1 MTSSFRNTNYLS
13 TEADLGSAVNKQIEA
28 DISDTRQFYDQM
40 VELEKLRYQNRDD
53 NLSAL
58 TSLIKSAAPIIEAVQ
73 KANADREEVKDT
85 VGIAKEELEDANG
98 KDTTDEDINEHKK
111 TEAQLQKRIED
122 DIDNAKTADERYRA
136 TDIHAYSSLGS
147 ITFDNE
153 LNAKV
158 NLTRQSTN
166 IESAMK
172 GLSED
177 NSIDALGNK
186 LLREAIDV
194 DEFNVMYDQYEY
206 MYYQALRS
214 TARAKGGDYT
224 IRQIRK
230 YLAPTMVKV
239 RQSFKAKWNDQR
251 IEDIKRRT
259 KIREFGEVKGIFSGD
274 SVSED
279 ILGKN
284 GWIATQK
291 ATYEASGRPTKEA
304 SLQAA
309 LDFADYVIPAL
320 SDPDSGIDA
329 AKVREFLNSTF
340 KPVGSEKEIRMDDPR
355 APLGIQQM
363 YRDVSGALDNY
374 SREAEEQ
381 REVNERLK
389 MKTWGDV
396 EHLKFVETLNN
407 ITDSKE
413 RFVAVQNYLFRFRK
427 EFTLTDENAYP
438 DFIKDF
444 IANFGLADDAIVVE
458 ITGRR
463 TKNLPITQSM
473 IDKIADPD
481 IRAEQSKY
489 VNTPELGAFT
499 EEEAE
504 SMDERVIAIVKEA
517 KQLRDLDKAKTDKY
531 IVTRNNTKEYVTA
544 RFKELVIGGQPRKT
558 AMFNAVKE
566 AKAFVKDGT
575 FDKEEV
581 LPIDV
586 QATKDLQA
594 TLNALSKDTSLIYS
608 SEDLAG
614 ETPHLDIAAEYR
626 RTGGRSKYPSYY
638 LRFNFIKD
646 SDGSYLTPEEFFD
659 TRLEKTGRMKDG
671 KIIKLPER
679 EKLKNEDGT
688 ANVEDQNKLLNKT
701 NGTKILDVALKNKNI
716 EWMTSLPSFS
726 SINAE
731 MFVKRL
737 EDNIQNQHTITG
749 IGQTH
754 RTKTTLSA
762 EDSNKLLE
770 AVPEL
775 EEAPFLNPNTLS
787 TAAINE
793 MLNLNI

>member
-1 MTSSFRNTNYLS
+1 MTSSFRGSQSTNYLS
-13 TEADLGSAVNKQIEA
+13 TEADLSGAVNKDIDANIKDTEA
-28 DISDTRQFYDQM
+28 FYDQM
-40 VELEKLRYQNRDD
+40 VEIEKLRYQNRDD
-53 NLSAL
+53 NLKAL
-58 TSLIKSAAPIIEAVQ
+58 AAFTQQASQIYQKIQTANEIREGITPYAEDMMTAQKLLDEQEAIEKKQQEIRNKQ
-73 KANADREEVKDT
+73 KQFAANAAADAATSNDQETKETASDAAYALRTGDFDYNEDRNGIQNLKKFNGNLPGILNSMAKDNRFAVLDNKIMNDNT
-85 VGIAKEELEDANG
+85 THEDARAHSRQLRIIAMQGFLVQHRANGG
-98 KDTTDEDINEHKK
+98 KDFTLG
-111 TEAQLQKRIED
+111 QLRKYLGFGL
-122 DIDNAKTADERYRA
+122 KTADDNLIDKWRIKR
-136 TDIHAYSSLGS
+136 DSLLS
-147 ITFDNE
+147 EQAALQNSEEI
-153 LNAKV
+153 
-158 NLTRQSTN
+158 
-166 IESAMK
+166 SAMVQNP
-172 GLSED
+172 E
-177 NSIDALGNK
+177 
-186 LLREAIDV
+186 
-194 DEFNVMYDQYEY
+194 
-206 MYYQALRS
+206 
-214 TARAKGGDYT
+214 T
-224 IRQIRK
+224 I
-230 YLAPTMVKV
+230 A
-239 RQSFKAKWNDQR
+239 N
-251 IEDIKRRT
+251 
-259 KIREFGEVKGIFSGD
+259 
-274 SVSED
+274 D
-279 ILGKN
+279 ILGPE
-284 GWIATQK
+284 GWITSRK
-291 ATYEASGRPTKEA
+291 AELEAGDASPSFA
-304 SLQAA
+304 SLKAFEEFGDILVPMLQ
-309 LDFADYVIPAL
+309 
-320 SDPDSGIDA
+320 DPESGFDA
-329 AKVREFLNSTF
+329 AKARILLDTVFEFNGSKGTLNSKSAPKGAKTLYDRIRSAVLKYDDDAVEQDIENKKLEMSSWGDKEHKEFLATDPDFLQIKQYTLDF
-340 KPVGSEKEIRMDDPR
+340 KKKFGIKE
-355 APLGIQQM
+355 
-363 YRDVSGALDNY
+363 
-374 SREAEEQ
+374 EEQ
-381 REVNERLK
+381 L
-389 MKTWGDV
+389 
-396 EHLKFVETLNN
+396 
-407 ITDSKE
+407 
-413 RFVAVQNYLFRFRK
+413 
-427 EFTLTDENAYP
+427 P
-438 DFIKDF
+438 DFMKNM
-444 IANFGLADDAIVVE
+444 IASTYYSDEQIIID

-463 TKNLPITQSM
+463 IKNLPITESM
-473 IDKIADPD
+473 IKKIQDPD
-481 IRAEQSKY
+481 KRASQMQY

-504 SMDERVIAIVKEA
+504 SMDERVVAIVKEA

-754 RTKTTLSA
+754 RTKTTLST

>member
-1 MTSSFRNTNYLS
+1 MTSSFNYLA
-13 TEADLGSAVNKQIEA
+13 TEADLSGAVNKEIDA
-28 DISDTRQFYDQM
+28 NIKDTQAFYNQM
-40 VELEKLRYQNRDD
+40 VELEKLRYENRDKNLELLSTFTQTAGKLAQQIKTANEIREGLTTYAEDMMTAQELLDAQEEIERKQQEIRNKEKQFAANAAADAATSNDQETKETASDAAYALRTGDFDYNEDRNGIQNLKKFSGNLPGILNSMAKDNRFAVLDNRIMNDNTTHEDAKAHSRQLRIIAMQAFLVQHRANGGKDFTLGQLRKYLGTALKTTDD
-53 NLSAL
+53 NLIKIWRVKRD
-58 TSLIKSAAPIIEAVQ
+58 SL
-73 KANADREEVKDT
+73 
-85 VGIAKEELEDANG
+85 
-98 KDTTDEDINEHKK
+98 
-111 TEAQLQKRIED
+111 
-122 DIDNAKTADERYRA
+122 
-136 TDIHAYSSLGS
+136 
-147 ITFDNE
+147 
-153 LNAKV
+153 
-158 NLTRQSTN
+158 
-166 IESAMK
+166 
-172 GLSED
+172 LSE
-177 NSIDALGNK
+177 
-186 LLREAIDV
+186 
-194 DEFNVMYDQYEY
+194 
-206 MYYQALRS
+206 
-214 TARAKGGDYT
+214 
-224 IRQIRK
+224 
-230 YLAPTMVKV
+230 
-239 RQSFKAKWNDQR
+239 
-251 IEDIKRRT
+251 
-259 KIREFGEVKGIFSGD
+259 
-274 SVSED
+274 
-279 ILGKN
+279 
-284 GWIATQK
+284 
-291 ATYEASGRPTKEA
+291 
-304 SLQAA
+304 QAA
-309 LDFADYVIPAL
+309 LQNSEEISAMVQNPETIANDMLGPEGWITSRKAELEAGDASPSFASLKAFEEFGDILVPML
-320 SDPDSGIDA
+320 QDPESGFDA
-329 AKVREFLNSTF
+329 AKARILLDTVFEFNGSKGTLDSKSAPKGAKTLFNRIRSAVLKYEDDAVEQDIENKKLEMSSWGDKEHKEFLATDPDFLQIKQYTLDF
-340 KPVGSEKEIRMDDPR
+340 KKKFGIKE
-355 APLGIQQM
+355 
-363 YRDVSGALDNY
+363 
-374 SREAEEQ
+374 EEQ
-381 REVNERLK
+381 L
-389 MKTWGDV
+389 
-396 EHLKFVETLNN
+396 
-407 ITDSKE
+407 
-413 RFVAVQNYLFRFRK
+413 
-427 EFTLTDENAYP
+427 P
-438 DFIKDF
+438 DFMKNM
-444 IANFGLADDAIVVE
+444 IASTYYSDEQIIID

-463 TKNLPITQSM
+463 IKNLPITESM
-473 IDKIADPD
+473 IKKIQDPD
-481 IRAEQSKY
+481 KRASQMQY

-504 SMDERVIAIVKEA
+504 SMDERVVAIVKEA

-531 IVTRNNTKEYVTA
+531 IVTRDNTKEYITA

-581 LPIDV
+581 LPINV

-737 EDNIQNQHTITG
+737 EDNIQNQHSITG
-749 IGQTH
+749 IAQTH
-754 RTKTTLSA
+754 RQKTTLSA